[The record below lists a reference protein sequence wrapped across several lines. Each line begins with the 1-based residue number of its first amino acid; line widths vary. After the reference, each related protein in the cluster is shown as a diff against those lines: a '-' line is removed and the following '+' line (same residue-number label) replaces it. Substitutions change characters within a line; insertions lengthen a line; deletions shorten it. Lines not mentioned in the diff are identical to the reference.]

1 METHPRNGKRSFQ
14 TPGNPLTGGSVGS
27 FGISEG
33 DITKRKNKYPTD
45 FGPNGNSQRS
55 SPETCIHHQQVGAEQ
70 GGTGCIA

>member
-33 DITKRKNKYPTD
+33 DITKRKNKLPTD
-45 FGPNGNSQRS
+45 FGPNGNSQCSNPPAAIR
-55 SPETCIHHQQVGAEQ
+55 AEQ
-70 GGTGCIA
+70 EGSGCIA